1 MTSASMVAILNFTFL
16 VALSLALLEIIFLSA
31 GAVMLLLIR
40 LEYKTRVTCH
50 GVNTQSL
57 KFARRPS

>member
-31 GAVMLLLIR
+31 GAVYAATDSFGIQNESYM
-40 LEYKTRVTCH
+40 
-50 GVNTQSL
+50 S
-57 KFARRPS
+57 